1 MRMPIGVIKEWRRR
15 EQEKKRR
22 DSEARRPVQMPLPDT
37 MNKRPR
43 GYGEESGKK
52 SKIVISLS

>member
-15 EQEKKRR
+15 EHEKRR
-22 DSEARRPVQMPLPDT
+22 REDEARRPAEMPLPDAQ
-37 MNKRPR
+37 NKRPR

-52 SKIVISLS
+52 SRIVISLS